1 MALLIVPFLYIDN
14 DNLRFVNNKITYKGG
29 SIETPPFINKMNL

>member
-29 SIETPPFINKMNL
+29 ALKHHLLSIK